1 MATVNGDV
9 PEIVADTYQALGFH
23 ARAAM
28 VREGIDPHDG
38 CADDA
43 TIDVLGEILS
53 VVPDGTARLKHT
65 DTCWHTHA
73 ACLRDKIYTD
83 LGWE

>member
-9 PEIVADTYQALGFH
+9 PEIVADTYEALGFH

-38 CADDA
+38 CADE
-43 TIDVLGEILS
+43 TSIDTLSAILNG
-53 VVPDGTARLKHT
+53 VPDSKVKNHT

-73 ACLRDKIYTD
+73 ACLRDKLYRD
-83 LGWE
+83 LEWE

>member
-9 PEIVADTYQALGFH
+9 PEIIADTYEALGFH

-38 CADDA
+38 CADG
-43 TIDVLGEILS
+43 TSIDTLGEILNG
-53 VVPDGTARLKHT
+53 VPDSAARLKHT

-73 ACLRDKIYTD
+73 ACLRDRIYSR
-83 LGWE
+83 LEWE

>member
-1 MATVNGDV
+1 MATVNQGLDV
-9 PEIVADTYQALGFH
+9 IIADTYEALGFH

-38 CADDA
+38 CADG
-43 TIDVLGEILS
+43 IDPLGAILND
-53 VVPDGTARLKHT
+53 VPDSKVEPHT

-73 ACLRDKIYTD
+73 ACLRDRIYSK
-83 LGWE
+83 LEWE